1 MHWNPDGQMLAVSG
15 RKGILHILNPYIGE
29 SIMRWSLLVE
39 DRLLDGFISV
49 SQVQFVAGGQ
59 KLAIRISEGTIEVY
73 DFNTNSKQQF
83 SRRKENQVHGM
94 PVSGFCCSSDS
105 SMLVVL
111 EADNTMRFWNI
122 K

>member
-1 MHWNPDGQMLAVSG
+1 MGWASAASWLRHAHGVLGCNIIKMVDVVFC
-15 RKGILHILNPYIGE
+15 
-29 SIMRWSLLVE
+29 LV
-39 DRLLDGFISV
+39 
-49 SQVQFVAGGQ
+49 QAGD
-59 KLAIRISEGTIEVY
+59 AIRISEGTIEVY

-94 PVSGFCCSSDS
+94 PVSGFCCSLDS